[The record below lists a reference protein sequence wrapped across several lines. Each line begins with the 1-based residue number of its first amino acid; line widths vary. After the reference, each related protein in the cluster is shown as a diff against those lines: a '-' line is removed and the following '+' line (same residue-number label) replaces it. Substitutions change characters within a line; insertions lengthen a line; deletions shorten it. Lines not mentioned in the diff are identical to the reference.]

1 VDNRGRVQYF
11 FTMAKVTHLTL
22 AKDGE
27 LTGRHIQLGEII
39 GDGEA
44 PLQTIGQDLRAARVR
59 RGEDLATAS
68 RILKIRMDHL
78 EALED
83 DRLTALPGRT
93 YAVGFVRAYA
103 DYLGLNPL
111 RAVERFKTEIAG
123 REDTVKNAGFPEVE
137 EQTRLPGGW
146 FVIGT
151 LVLGLIAYGAYHLAT
166 STDTSVKQPVA
177 PVPARIA
184 AKRPTAAAATPK
196 QTPAARSVVSSSPS
210 AIQADSATAPSGAS
224 TPATGQVYGRQNEN
238 PRVVLRIK
246 EPTRLVVEDQSGK
259 VFINRALESGD
270 SYQVPNLPG
279 LLLTVQHGNAV
290 EVDLD
295 GQAMGIVSQSPEILE
310 GQSLDPQAIVDRYG
324 NGNQD

>member
-1 VDNRGRVQYF
+1 MSYPARMGRYSSAGPAESDQFPDERHGGRAPRRLRQLLSGMCGRAQAREKCRAVQQVAVDNRSRVQYF

-27 LTGRHIQLGEII
+27 FTGRHIQLDEII

-68 RILKIRMDHL
+68 RTLKIRMDHL

-111 RAVERFKTEIAG
+111 RAVERFRTEIAG

-151 LVLGLIAYGAYHLAT
+151 LVLGLIA
-166 STDTSVKQPVA
+166 
-177 PVPARIA
+177 
-184 AKRPTAAAATPK
+184 
-196 QTPAARSVVSSSPS
+196 
-210 AIQADSATAPSGAS
+210 
-224 TPATGQVYGRQNEN
+224 
-238 PRVVLRIK
+238 
-246 EPTRLVVEDQSGK
+246 
-259 VFINRALESGD
+259 
-270 SYQVPNLPG
+270 
-279 LLLTVQHGNAV
+279 
-290 EVDLD
+290 
-295 GQAMGIVSQSPEILE
+295 
-310 GQSLDPQAIVDRYG
+310 
-324 NGNQD
+324 